1 MDRSSKETMC
11 ARKGKPARSKEEE
24 TASLRVAKELQRS
37 LNGLRGSTRT
47 SKKAKVVEKAVKR
60 PAKSQ
65 KGKSRIPGSV
75 VQSQLSVGSNR
86 SQVRILTSR
95 VQRNKSNRGTM
106 RRIERL
112 TFEN

>member
-65 KGKSRIPGSV
+65 KGKSGS
-75 VQSQLSVGSNR
+75 QDRLF
-86 SQVRILTSR
+86 R
-95 VQRNKSNRGTM
+95 VSLVSDCIGRKC
-106 RRIERL
+106 EY
-112 TFEN
+112 